1 MLKKLAKGELNEILE
16 IVTKGTDNSFEYKQG
31 KITDILISAPH
42 SANQTR
48 EGKIKYAER
57 YTGVIANILHKYFG
71 YSILYKTKNCG
82 DDANYDEKS
91 SYKDFLYEKCRQF
104 KPLVVL
110 DLHGLS
116 KNREAQVNI
125 GTNFG
130 ESVFQDNEIIT
141 CLIDCLKKY
150 KVTNIVTDHPFSANL
165 RTITSSLSRNVGT
178 KAIQLELNYGFLS
191 ASEKNILK
199 IVNAIDEF
207 CNILRRQSSIR
218 DKSIDTT
225 KLKEIDHVFY
235 NSQGESDFLSI
246 DNASS
251 VVLSAPHAK
260 AGVVNNKLKM
270 SESMSGSLCKIL
282 NDEFKFSVIYKSRDN
297 ELDYMN
303 SKSNAY
309 KDALKQ
315 MLKNNKVKLLLELH
329 IINATRSDDMLLF
342 LPKKYDQYAF
352 YQIINILNR
361 QGIKKFSINSI
372 FDSSKKERVTNQF
385 KGKCFVM
392 QLCINQRLVEN
403 DDGLKMVLKTL
414 QHITSIF
421 VY

>member
-1 MLKKLAKGELNEILE
+1 MLKKLAKGELNEI
-16 IVTKGTDNSFEYKQG
+16 IDIIIRGTDNSFEYEQG
-31 KITDILISAPH
+31 DITDILISAPH
-42 SANQTR
+42 AANQTR
-48 EGKIKYAER
+48 EGKIKYSER
-57 YTGVIANILHKYFG
+57 FTGVIAKILHKYYG
-71 YSILYKTKNCG
+71 YSIIYKTKNCG
-82 DDANYDEKS
+82 DDANYDEES
-91 SYKDFLYEKCRQF
+91 SYKDFLFKKCKEF
-104 KPLVVL
+104 KPLIVL

-116 KNREAQVNI
+116 KNRAAQINI

-130 ESVFQDNEIIT
+130 NSVFQDNEIIT
-141 CLIDCLKKY
+141 CLINCFKKF
-150 KVTNIVTDHPFSANL
+150 KIMNIVIDHPFSAGA
-165 RTITSSLSRNVGT
+165 RTITGSVSEKVGT
-178 KAIQLELNYGFLS
+178 KAIQIEMNYGFLS
-191 ASEKNILK
+191 IGEKNILK
-199 IVNAIDEF
+199 VVNAIDEF
-207 CNILRRQSSIR
+207 CNILRRQSAIR
-218 DKSIDTT
+218 NKLVNIE
-225 KLKEIDHVFY
+225 KLKEIDEIFY
-235 NSQGESDFLSI
+235 NSQGDSDFVCI
-246 DNASS
+246 DNDSN
-251 VVLSAPHAK
+251 VILSAPHAK
-260 AGVVNNKLKM
+260 AGVVNKMTKL
-270 SESMSGSLCKIL
+270 SETMSGSLCKIL

-315 MLKNNKVKLLLELH
+315 MLKNNRVKLLLELH

-372 FDSSKKERVTNQF
+372 FNSSKKERVTNQF

-403 DDGLKMVLKTL
+403 DEGLKMVLKTL